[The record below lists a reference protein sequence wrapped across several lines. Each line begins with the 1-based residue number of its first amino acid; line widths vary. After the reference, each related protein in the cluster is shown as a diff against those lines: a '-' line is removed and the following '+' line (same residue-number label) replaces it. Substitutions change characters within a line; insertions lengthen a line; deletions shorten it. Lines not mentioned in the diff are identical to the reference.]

1 MTFAAA
7 EVPVVKSPST
17 EPAAVAAPSVSP
29 AIAANEA
36 LGRGNLQMA
45 DYLCRAA
52 LRQSPRDAVALC
64 LLGHLATSVHRHRLA
79 TTYFERALA
88 VHPASQDV
96 RSWFERAREM
106 AQAADARRG
115 AGTAGESRPGK
126 FLLIKAWGYGFWSD
140 MDHVAGQLLLAEL
153 TGRTPLVHWGSN
165 SLFGSLGVD
174 NAFEQFFQ
182 PVSQATV
189 DDVAASVQS
198 IYPPKWTR
206 ETLRAVDVNK
216 TQGPGSRV
224 SCLHLLARDD
234 DLVVNDFHGKVDD
247 LLPWI
252 EPDSDFHGLDYASVY
267 RRIFDKY
274 IRLQPPLA
282 ARIDAFQA
290 QRMAGRRW
298 LAVHVR
304 GSDKVAELS
313 DLALVN
319 SLYHQRIEREI
330 QADPAIGIF
339 LLTDS
344 EHFAREYRERYGDRI
359 LAADVARTSGIV
371 GVHYGG
377 HGGRK
382 LGEEVV
388 MDTWLAARCDGFLG
402 NGASNVSTAV
412 RHLKAWAPG
421 TFELIGTDFLT
432 VPNTMLHRW

>member
-1 MTFAAA
+1 
-7 EVPVVKSPST
+7 
-17 EPAAVAAPSVSP
+17 
-29 AIAANEA
+29 
-36 LGRGNLQMA
+36 
-45 DYLCRAA
+45 
-52 LRQSPRDAVALC
+52 
-64 LLGHLATSVHRHRLA
+64 
-79 TTYFERALA
+79 
-88 VHPASQDV
+88 
-96 RSWFERAREM
+96 
-106 AQAADARRG
+106 
-115 AGTAGESRPGK
+115 
-126 FLLIKAWGYGFWSD
+126 

-165 SLFGSLGVD
+165 SLFKTDGVD

-182 PVSQATV
+182 PVSHASI
-189 DDVAASVQS
+189 DHVAAAAESVF
-198 IYPPKWTR
+198 PPKWTPA
-206 ETLRAVDVNK
+206 TLRAVDINK
-216 TQGPGSRV
+216 AQGPWSRI
-224 SCLHLLARDD
+224 SCLQLLARDE
-234 DLVVNDFHGKVDD
+234 DLVVNDFHGKIYD

-252 EPDSDFHGLDYASVY
+252 EPGSEFHGLDYAAVY

-274 IRLQPPLA
+274 IRLQPALA

-290 QRMAGRRW
+290 RHMTGRRW

-313 DLALVN
+313 SLAVVN

-330 QADPAIGIF
+330 DADPSIGIF

-359 LAADVARTSGIV
+359 LAADVARTSGLV
-371 GVHYGG
+371 GVHYGD

-382 LGEEVV
+382 LGEEVA

-421 TFELIGTDFLT
+421 SFQLIGNDFLM
-432 VPNTMLHRW
+432 VPNTLLHRW

>member
-1 MTFAAA
+1 
-7 EVPVVKSPST
+7 
-17 EPAAVAAPSVSP
+17 
-29 AIAANEA
+29 
-36 LGRGNLQMA
+36 
-45 DYLCRAA
+45 
-52 LRQSPRDAVALC
+52 
-64 LLGHLATSVHRHRLA
+64 
-79 TTYFERALA
+79 

-96 RSWFERAREM
+96 RSWLERAHEM
-106 AQAADARRG
+106 ARSADAQRAAAPASG
-115 AGTAGESRPGK
+115 AEREK

-153 TGRTPLVHWGSN
+153 DGRTPLVHWGSN
-165 SLFGSLGVD
+165 SLFGSEGVD

-182 PVSQATV
+182 PVSRATV
-189 DDVAASVQS
+189 DGVAAAVRS
-198 IYPPKWTR
+198 IFPPKWTPA
-206 ETLRAVDVNK
+206 TLRAVDVNK
-216 TQGPGSRV
+216 AHGPGSRV
-224 SCLHLLARDD
+224 SCLQLLARDD
-234 DLVVNDFHGKVDD
+234 DLVVNDFHGKVYD

-252 EPDSDFHGLDYASVY
+252 EPGSEFHGLDYAAVY

-274 IRLQPPLA
+274 IRLQPELA

-290 QRMAGRRW
+290 QRMTGRRW

-344 EHFAREYRERYGDRI
+344 EHFAREYRERYGERI
-359 LAADVARTSGIV
+359 LSADVARTSGIV
-371 GVHYGG
+371 GVHYGS

-421 TFELIGTDFLT
+421 TFELIGNDFLM